1 MMEID
6 TQRLADALA
15 LLWPSHATPALL
27 DEWCPAL
34 STCGVT
40 LDSREAGSGV
50 LFVAVAGAH
59 ADGRAFIGQALAS
72 GADAVLCDADTM
84 PEDIPAQDARVLG
97 VPGLRGRL
105 GELGRYLFGVP
116 KTLELIGVTGTNGKS
131 SVTHYMAALSESL
144 GTKTAVIG
152 TLGIGRPG
160 QLEPAALTTPG
171 PLALQASL
179 GNLSAQGIERVAMEV
194 SSHAL
199 EQGRVVGCRFH
210 AAVFTNISRDHLDYH
225 GSMAA
230 YAAAKARLFKHRE
243 LSLAVVNGDDR
254 LAPLMLAGLPKG
266 VRVLATGSDE
276 ATTLRVIDW
285 FPHALGQR
293 ALIATPEG
301 ERELELSLLGRFNL
315 DNVLLAMTTLY
326 GLGSD
331 LAVLF
336 DAAAQ
341 LAPVPGRMQR
351 LVADDA
357 PTVVV
362 DYAHTPEALHNALD
376 ALRAHVP
383 AQEGAKLWCVFGCGG
398 DRDRGKRPL
407 MAQAAEA
414 LADRLVVTDD
424 NPRGEPAASIRDEV
438 VAGLSSTGQART
450 QCVAGRGEAI
460 ERTLQEAGADDIVLI
475 AGKGHETYQDIDGR
489 RYPFSDV
496 EVVQAALERRRE
508 HEA

>member
-1 MMEID
+1 MMEIG
-6 TQRLADALA
+6 TQRLTDALA

-27 DEWCPAL
+27 DGWRPSS
-34 STCGVT
+34 STCAIT
-40 LDSREAGSGV
+40 LDSRDAGPGV
-50 LFVAVAGAH
+50 LFVAVPGVQV
-59 ADGRAFIGQALAS
+59 DGRAFIGQALAA
-72 GADAVLCDADTM
+72 GVDAVLCDTDSM
-84 PEDIPAQDARVLG
+84 PEGTPLQDVRVLG
-97 VPGLRGRL
+97 LPGLSGRL
-105 GELGRYLFGVP
+105 GELGRYLFTVP
-116 KTLELIGVTGTNGKS
+116 ETQTLIGVTGTNGKS
-131 SVTHYMAALSESL
+131 SVTHYIAALSEAL
-144 GTKTAVIG
+144 GTATAVIG

-160 QLEPAALTTPG
+160 RLESAALTTPG

-179 GNLSAQGIERVAMEV
+179 GRLGAQGIERVAMEV

-199 EQGRVVGCRFH
+199 EQRRVTGCRFQ

-266 VRVLATGSDE
+266 VRVLATGCDE

-331 LAVLF
+331 LVTLF
-336 DAAAQ
+336 DAATQ

-351 LVADDA
+351 LVADGA
-357 PTVVV
+357 PTVVI
-362 DYAHTPEALHNALD
+362 DYAHTSEALRNALD

-383 AQEGAKLWCVFGCGG
+383 AKEGAKLWCVFGCGG

-414 LADRLVVTDD
+414 LADCLVVTDD
-424 NPRGEPAASIRDEV
+424 NPRSEPAAAIRDEI
-438 VAGLSSTGQART
+438 VAGLSPDGQART
-450 QCVAGRGEAI
+450 ECVAGRGAAI
-460 ERTLQEAGADDIVLI
+460 ERTLQRAGADDIVLI

-496 EVVQAALERRRE
+496 EVAQAALERRRE